1 MIPVPTGGA
10 AMNRRQFSQT
20 ILGTTLGMA
29 AAVPR
34 LNFNR
39 AGAAPPNPAAA
50 TPFPLSIMLWT
61 IHRDLP
67 FEQRLEKVAEAGYNA
82 VELVGEFKKWSDADF
97 VNFNRRKREL
107 GITFDATSG
116 VDRSL
121 TDPRER
127 EAFLADLDSILV
139 SAEKL
144 ECPAIILLSG
154 NKVPELSRADQH
166 QNVVEALKRAAD
178 AAEKKHVT
186 VLLENIDPEENPKYF
201 LTSVAEGFEIIAEV
215 NRPNVKFLYDFYHE
229 QISEG
234 NLIEKLEK
242 NLDKIGLVHI
252 ADVPGRH
259 EPGTGEINY
268 ANIFKKLAALGYK
281 NRAAM
286 EFLPTADPV
295 VSLRA
300 AREYVAEATKFAA
313 K

>member
-1 MIPVPTGGA
+1 
-10 AMNRRQFSQT
+10 MNRREFSQR

-29 AAVPR
+29 AVLPR
-34 LNFNR
+34 WTLER
-39 AGAAPPNPAAA
+39 KGPPPPNAASA

-61 IHRDLP
+61 IYRDLP
-67 FEQRLEKVAEAGYNA
+67 FDQRLEKVAEAGYSA
-82 VELVGEFKKWSDADF
+82 VELVGEFKKWSDADY
-97 VNFNRRKREL
+97 VTFNRKKREL

-116 VDRSL
+116 LDRSL
-121 TDPRER
+121 ADPRER
-127 EAFLADLDSILV
+127 EAFLAELDVMLPI
-139 SAEKL
+139 AGKL
-144 ECPAIILLSG
+144 ECPAIIVLSG
-154 NKVPELSRADQH
+154 NKLPELSHAAQH
-166 QNVVEALKRAAD
+166 QSCVEALKRAAD
-178 AAEKKHVT
+178 AAEKRNVT

-215 NRPNVKFLYDFYHE
+215 NHPNVKFLYDFFHE

-242 NLDKIGLVHI
+242 NIGKVGLVHI

-268 ANIFKKLAALGYK
+268 ANIFRKLVALGYK

-295 VSLRA
+295 ASLRA
-300 AREYVAEATKFAA
+300 AREYVMAATAPSK
-313 K
+313 